1 MLVFQVLGIRVLCF
15 GDRPR
20 IHSIERHLS
29 LRSVLLLSLCLTS
42 STYHYSDRATTE
54 YTTANLSNRSPQPAF
69 FKSAISLP
77 SCLRAPSR
85 MARCRGIEAFAFSF
99 KIVLAIRS
107 FTSFLSLP
115 SCLERY
121 HMGHQPVCPPDLAR
135 SDQYC
140 IWGCTPTM
148 CAASG
153 LTPSSFP
160 SQGVKCDATNIPSF
174 LVVICTILPSTA

>member
-1 MLVFQVLGIRVLCF
+1 MLFFQVVRIRVLCF

-20 IHSIERHLS
+20 IHSLERHLS

-42 STYHYSDRATTE
+42 SFYHYSDRATTE
-54 YTTANLSNRSPQPAF
+54 YATTNLSNRFLQPAF
-69 FKSAISLP
+69 IKSAISLP
-77 SCLRAPSR
+77 SCLRASSR
-85 MARCRGIEAFAFSF
+85 IARCRGIKAFAFSF

-107 FTSFLSLP
+107 FTSFLNLP

-121 HMGHQPVCPPDLAR
+121 HMSHQPVCPPDLAR

-140 IWGCTPTM
+140 IWGCRPTI

-160 SQGVKCDATNIPSF
+160 SQGVKCDATNTPSL